1 MNYEWCNDAKLDTL
15 SATGEGDVLTFSAG
29 EEKAVV
35 TLKDG
40 DIASVTFSLGDE
52 APVTIT
58 PEQAHEIVVGEKNWE
73 RDVFHYLKPGGAAP
87 TMRLGITKH
96 RGLGTWSSL
105 PHDFEESPE
114 AGFEEIFFYL
124 IEGGSGRGVQVG
136 KGMWYD
142 GSTVDA
148 VWPIRD
154 RVFGT
159 VPMGY
164 HPVVGEP
171 QAQVSYIWI
180 YLAKKPEWEKV
191 K

>member
-1 MNYEWCNDAKLDTL
+1 MGYEWCNEAKLDTL
-15 SATGEGDVLTFSAG
+15 TATGEGDTLTFIAG
-29 EEKAVV
+29 TEKAVV
-35 TLKDG
+35 TITDG
-40 DIASVTFSLGDE
+40 DIAAVTFTVEGGEST
-52 APVTIT
+52 TIL
-58 PEQAHEIVVGEKNWE
+58 PEQAHAIVVGEQNWE
-73 RDVFHYLKPGGAAP
+73 RDVYHYLKPGGPAP

-114 AGFEEIFFYL
+114 PEFEEIFFYL
-124 IEGGSGRGVQVG
+124 VEGGSGRGVQVG
-136 KGMWYD
+136 KGLWYD
-142 GSTVDA
+142 GSQVDT
-148 VWPIRD
+148 VWPIKD

-171 QAQVSYIWI
+171 GARVSYIWI